1 MNKKNLN
8 KKDKIKKVQQNTPS
22 PNQDTDNPH
31 DKGYKRIFSI
41 KKNFLDFIKK
51 YIAFDWMMELT
62 EKDLELIDKEFITDQ
77 FDTYESDLVYKVNT
91 KKGSVY
97 LFFLLELQSYN
108 DFTMPFR
115 LLVYITAIWLDY
127 FKNCDKDARRKISF
141 RLPAVIPIVLHNGE
155 RSWTASSRFKEMI
168 DKAELFGNYVVDF
181 EYVLVSIKNLDLSKI
196 RQSNTLVDNIFLA
209 DKKRTRKE
217 WTENM
222 SELLQRIREMET
234 EDLNEWI
241 TWFSNVIRKLNEE
254 ERNLFIE
261 QIRKGDVKRMCSS
274 FERLLMKENEQ
285 GEKRGRREGEVNG
298 RAKAVIELLEEI
310 GEPSEVLRKQ
320 IMEQKDVKVL
330 SSWLKIAARS
340 ESIEEFEESIGLV
353 QFS

>member
-1 MNKKNLN
+1 MK
-8 KKDKIKKVQQNTPS
+8 KKDKIKTVQNTKKVQNTKTVQNAKKVQYTNNIQVKTAP
-22 PNQDTDNPH
+22 PNLTVDNPH

-62 EKDLELIDKEFITDQ
+62 EKDLVLIDKEFITDQ

-115 LLVYITAIWLDY
+115 LLVYITAILLDY
-127 FKNCDKDARRKISF
+127 FKNCDKVARRKQAF

-155 RSWTASSRFKEMI
+155 RSWTASRHFKEMI
-168 DKAELFGNYVVDF
+168 DKAELFGNYIIDF
-181 EYVLVSIKNLDLSKI
+181 EYVLVSIKNLDISKI

-209 DKKRTRKE
+209 DKKRTREE

-241 TWFSNVIRKLNEE
+241 KI
-254 ERNLFIE
+254 
-261 QIRKGDVKRMCSS
+261 
-274 FERLLMKENEQ
+274 
-285 GEKRGRREGEVNG
+285 G
-298 RAKAVIELLEEI
+298 RAHV
-310 GEPSEVLRKQ
+310 
-320 IMEQKDVKVL
+320 
-330 SSWLKIAARS
+330 
-340 ESIEEFEESIGLV
+340 
-353 QFS
+353 

>member
-1 MNKKNLN
+1 MNFMTCKNLKYNALDKSLKTDKTKRSLTN
-8 KKDKIKKVQQNTPS
+8 KRMENKETIKDLEENKTS
-22 PNQDTDNPH
+22 PKEETDNPH

-51 YIAFDWMMELT
+51 YIGFDWMMELT
-62 EKDLELIDKEFITDQ
+62 EKDLVLIDKEFITDQ

-127 FKNCDKDARRKISF
+127 FKNCDKDMRRKKSF
-141 RLPAVIPIVLHNGE
+141 RLPAVVPIVLHNGE
-155 RSWTASSRFKEMI
+155 RSWTASRHFKEMI
-168 DKAELFGNYVVDF
+168 DKAELFGNYAVDF
-181 EYVLVSIKNLDLSKI
+181 EYVLVSIKNLDTAQI

-254 ERNLFIE
+254 ERTLLIE
-261 QIRKGDVKRMCSS
+261 QIRKGDVKHMCSS
-274 FERLLMKENEQ
+274 FERLLMKENAR
-285 GEKRGRREGEVNG
+285 GEKKE
-298 RAKAVIELLEEI
+298 
-310 GEPSEVLRKQ
+310 
-320 IMEQKDVKVL
+320 EQKEK
-330 SSWLKIAARS
+330 LKEKSKEKLRIS
-340 ESIEEFEESIGLV
+340 
-353 QFS
+353 